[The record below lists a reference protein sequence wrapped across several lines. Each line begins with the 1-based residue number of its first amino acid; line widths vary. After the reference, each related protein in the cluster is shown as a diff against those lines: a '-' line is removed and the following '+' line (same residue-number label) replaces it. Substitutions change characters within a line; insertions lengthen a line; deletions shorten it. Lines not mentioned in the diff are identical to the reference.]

1 MDGGAWKP
9 IDPAKTYLAAT
20 NNFVRQGGDGYK
32 VFATNGQNAYDYG
45 PGLEQ
50 VVADYLQA
58 NRPYTPKL
66 DGRITEIGAAMA
78 QAEKPAEAAPA
89 ADAKL
94 PELPAASS
102 DIAANPPKA
111 DAPAAGAAAETAAA
125 PAAKPADAAAAN
137 VARDR
142 CRRQFL
148 EPRQDLLQRSDQMAG
163 DRRRQPGQPAAHSAD
178 RHDADDPAIG
188 NELSVSR

>member
-1 MDGGAWKP
+1 M
-9 IDPAKTYLAAT
+9 
-20 NNFVRQGGDGYK
+20 
-32 VFATNGQNAYDYG
+32 
-45 PGLEQ
+45 
-50 VVADYLQA
+50 VADYLGA

-111 DAPAAGAAAETAAA
+111 DAPAAGAAVETAAA

-137 VARDR
+137 SHVIV
-142 CRRQFL
+142 
-148 EPRQDLLQRSDQMAG
+148 AG
-163 DRRRQPGQPAAHSAD
+163 DSFWNLAKTFYNDPTKWQVIADANPGNRPRTCRSARR
-178 RHDADDPAIG
+178 
-188 NELSVSR
+188 